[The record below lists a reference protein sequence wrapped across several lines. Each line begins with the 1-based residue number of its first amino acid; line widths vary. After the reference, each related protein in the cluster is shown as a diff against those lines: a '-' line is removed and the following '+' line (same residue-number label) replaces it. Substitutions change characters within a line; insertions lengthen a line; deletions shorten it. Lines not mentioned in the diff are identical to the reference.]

1 MLYNVDTTKQH
12 IWIVGKDYREM
23 ANENILDGTHT
34 NWEIDVQ
41 LFGGAMGI
49 FVCLTCKKALES
61 IYDVAWLIN

>member
-34 NWEIDVQ
+34 NWEIDV
-41 LFGGAMGI
+41 
-49 FVCLTCKKALES
+49 
-61 IYDVAWLIN
+61 